1 MLFDFDQQTKYLF
14 YFLDDDVVGVSVKGR
29 DQETQFQI
37 WNENAASVRSATVRR
52 HFTFCNEW
60 LYRVSF
66 IMLNI
71 DFLSLC
77 NSTPHQ

>member
-1 MLFDFDQQTKYLF
+1 MLFDFNQLYLF
-14 YFLDDDVVGVSVKGR
+14 NLLDDDVVGVSVKGR

-52 HFTFCNEW
+52 HFALCNEW
-60 LYRVSF
+60 LYRVSI